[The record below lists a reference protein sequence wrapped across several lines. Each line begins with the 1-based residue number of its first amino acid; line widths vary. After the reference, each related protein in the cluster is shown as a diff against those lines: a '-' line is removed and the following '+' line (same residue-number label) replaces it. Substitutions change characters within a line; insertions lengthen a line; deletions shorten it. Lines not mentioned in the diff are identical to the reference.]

1 MDRLHNQMNSV
12 SKQWCIKMYA
22 RMFLLLSLIF
32 YHFYVTKH
40 LHRIYLC
47 RDCKFT
53 WKMQQCSLVYVLVF
67 ESVYMVINLEKF
79 SWYLQIQCSCPM
91 QNMQIFLSKQNIC
104 TSTVWYMKCI
114 YMYVYDVME
123 IYSDKVC
130 SSDIFWLNIPYMY
143 TVLDKWVKDCDF
155 EAEK

>member
-12 SKQWCIKMYA
+12 SKQWCIIMYA

-67 ESVYMVINLEKF
+67 ESVYMVINFEKF
-79 SWYLQIQCSCPM
+79 SWYLQIQCSCPKICKYFHLNRIYVPVLYGIWNVYTCM
-91 QNMQIFLSKQNIC
+91 YMMLWRCIQIKSAVQTYF
-104 TSTVWYMKCI
+104 
-114 YMYVYDVME
+114 D
-123 IYSDKVC
+123 
-130 SSDIFWLNIPYMY
+130 
-143 TVLDKWVKDCDF
+143 
-155 EAEK
+155 

>member
-47 RDCKFT
+47 RDCKFM
-53 WKMQQCSLVYVLVF
+53 KNAAMQLG
-67 ESVYMVINLEKF
+67 
-79 SWYLQIQCSCPM
+79 
-91 QNMQIFLSKQNIC
+91 IC
-104 TSTVWYMKCI
+104 TCFWKCLHGDKFWKNLVDICKYNVHVPCKICKYFYLLVNRIYVPVLYGIWNVYTCMYMMLWRYIQIKSAVQT
-114 YMYVYDVME
+114 YFD
-123 IYSDKVC
+123 
-130 SSDIFWLNIPYMY
+130 
-143 TVLDKWVKDCDF
+143 
-155 EAEK
+155 

>member
-32 YHFYVTKH
+32 YHFYVSKH

-67 ESVYMVINLEKF
+67 ESVYMVITFEKF
-79 SWYLQIQCSCPM
+79 SWYLQIQCSCISHAKYA
-91 QNMQIFLSKQNIC
+91 NIFILSE
-104 TSTVWYMKCI
+104 
-114 YMYVYDVME
+114 YMYRYYMVYIMS
-123 IYSDKVC
+123 IHVC
-130 SSDIFWLNIPYMY
+130 IWCYGDIFR
-143 TVLDKWVKDCDF
+143 
-155 EAEK
+155 